1 MYLTRLRP
9 GRTINRLVNNQRQIT
24 TIFAALADPTR
35 RGILLRLSSSGES
48 AVTALAKPFRI
59 SAPAISRHLRVLEH
73 ARLIHRRRDGR
84 EHLIRAR
91 SEGLKDAQQWMAQ
104 CEAGWEF
111 SFDTLENLLRKE
123 KKP

>member
-1 MYLTRLRP
+1 
-9 GRTINRLVNNQRQIT
+9 LVNNQRQIT
-24 TIFAALADPTR
+24 AIFAALADPTR

>member
-1 MYLTRLRP
+1 LTRLRP

-24 TIFAALADPTR
+24 AIFAALADPTR

>member
-1 MYLTRLRP
+1 MTRLRP

-24 TIFAALADPTR
+24 AIFAALADPTR